1 MKKGILVSEFYEK
14 LKDMLRLRLVAGH
27 GGLDNRINVAELN
40 RPGLALADYLDYF
53 ADKRIQVFGKAELS
67 YLTSLSSDER
77 ISKLR
82 KILSKKVPCVIIA
95 RRMSLPKE
103 FIKLANELNKPLF
116 RSHYMTMKLINK
128 ATIFLEDRFAP
139 SVTMSGNEAEVFGV
153 GVLILGKSGV
163 GKSEAT
169 LGLISKGHRL
179 VCDDVVKLMLTESGI
194 IVGEGAKMTRH
205 FMELRGIGIIN
216 VQTLFGVGCIK
227 ESKKVELVVTLE
239 KWNSEKEYERL
250 GMENKYIDLLGVK
263 VPHIVIPVQ
272 PGRDLI
278 SLIEVAALNYR
289 LKKLGINPALELN
302 NKLVE
307 IMQQRSIKRK

>member
-14 LKDMLRLRLVAGH
+14 LKDKLRLRLVAGH

-53 ADKRIQVFGKAELS
+53 AYKRIQVFGKAELS
-67 YLTSLSSDER
+67 YLTSLSPAER
-77 ISKLR
+77 VSKLKR
-82 KILSKKVPCVIIA
+82 ILSKKVPCVIIA
-95 RRMSLPKE
+95 RRMPLPKE
-103 FIKLANELNKPLF
+103 FITLANRLNKPLF

-250 GMENKYIDLLGVK
+250 GMENKYITLLGIK

-272 PGRDLI
+272 PGRDMI

-307 IMQQRSIKRK
+307 IMQQRSIKKK